1 MAPYGIRAPV
11 LDPFRA
17 RSHSDSH
24 VSMFQTDRKI
34 SKNLAEMAEILSTV
48 FEQLDYLDDGFVD
61 G

>member
-1 MAPYGIRAPV
+1 MTVRTP
-11 LDPFRA
+11 
-17 RSHSDSH
+17 SD